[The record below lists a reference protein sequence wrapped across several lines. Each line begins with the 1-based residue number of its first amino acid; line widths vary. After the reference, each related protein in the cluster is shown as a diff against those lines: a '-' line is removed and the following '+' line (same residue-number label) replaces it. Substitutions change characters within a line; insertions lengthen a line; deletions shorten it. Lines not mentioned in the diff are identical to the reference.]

1 MATGFPLTLRRK
13 DRLKLF
19 FQSAAGMDRP
29 STIMLCR
36 VVPGIGFKVIRV
48 FSASATNSGSFSVF
62 RKAAST
68 ARTRS
73 RGTPAA
79 WRKVARNYSA

>member
-1 MATGFPLTLRRK
+1 MSFSLR
-13 DRLKLF
+13 
-19 FQSAAGMDRP
+19 AAGMDRP

-68 ARTRS
+68 ARHAIARHAG
-73 RGTPAA
+73 RHGV
-79 WRKVARNYSA
+79 RDARNQPLNTKLSLKAR